1 MKFKVCDPRSF
12 LTLFV
17 LSYFTVLLHLLESN
31 CSSCFFFFF
40 VTGIEFSGSLC
51 QQSQKNS

>member
-17 LSYFTVLLHLLESN
+17 LSYFTVLLHLLVSN
-31 CSSCFFFFF
+31 CSSRFFFYD
-40 VTGIEFSGSLC
+40 TGIEFSDSLC
-51 QQSQKNS
+51 QQGLKNS